1 MIYKMQR
8 EMAAESATIF
18 VLNIPFQVIYIFF

>member
-8 EMAAESATIF
+8 EMAESATIF